1 MQIPVTTSGRIHPYH
16 PKMRPRLKPFTRKG
30 PLFEAAH
37 AVSFLLLSGVLAAA
51 QELPVLTNNG
61 QPMRVSYGCVGED
74 LQWAGMTCSQ
84 GDPCPVYLELGSIA
98 SRDKQIFVGG
108 DLHSTSATLSSILLQ
123 SGDAG
128 ATWKETAS
136 RTRGAELDQLEI
148 SDTQHAWAAGATQY
162 PLTRDPFVLAT
173 TDGGTTWKQSS
184 IGEEGSAGSVQR
196 FWFDSPR
203 HGELI
208 VDTGKA
214 SSGGRYVS
222 YESDNGGDTWTLVRA
237 VGKLPE
243 LKSIAVGQQVPDWRI
258 ETGKDGKALQIEQR
272 AGDQWWPIASF
283 LIEVANCR
291 NEAGQAK
298 EPEPSDQPAAPEPA
312 GPKVKFNQN

>member
-1 MQIPVTTSGRIHPYH
+1 
-16 PKMRPRLKPFTRKG
+16 
-30 PLFEAAH
+30 
-37 AVSFLLLSGVLAAA
+37 
-51 QELPVLTNNG
+51 
-61 QPMRVSYGCVGED
+61 
-74 LQWAGMTCSQ
+74 MTCNQ
-84 GDPCPVYLELGSIA
+84 DDPCTVYLELGSIA
-98 SRDKQIFVGG
+98 SRDKQIFVAG
-108 DLHSTSATLSSILLQ
+108 DLHSTSATLRSILLQ
-123 SGDAG
+123 SSDGG

-283 LIEVANCR
+283 LIEAANCR

>member
-16 PKMRPRLKPFTRKG
+16 PKMRPRLKPFQRKG
-30 PLFEAAH
+30 HGLFEAAR
-37 AVSFLLLSGVLAAA
+37 SLSLLVLAGLVATA
-51 QELPVLTNNG
+51 QELPVLTNSG
-61 QPMRVSYGCVGED
+61 EPMRVSYGCVGED
-74 LQWAGMTCSQ
+74 LQWAGMTCGE

-98 SRDKQIFVGG
+98 SRDKQILVAG

-123 SGDAG
+123 SNDLG
-128 ATWKETAS
+128 ATWRETAA
-136 RTRGAELDQLEI
+136 RMRGAELDQLEV
-148 SDTQHAWAAGATQY
+148 SDSQHAWVAGATQY

-173 TDGGTTWKQSS
+173 TDSGATWKQSS

-196 FWFDSPR
+196 FWFNSPQ

-208 VDTGKA
+208 VDTGRPSA
-214 SSGGRYVS
+214 GGRYVS
-222 YESDNGGDTWTLVRA
+222 YESDNGGGTWTLVRA

-243 LKSIAVGQQVPDWRI
+243 LKSTAVVQEIPDWRI

-272 AGDQWWPIASF
+272 AGDRWWPVASF

-291 NEAGQAK
+291 NEAGQTK
-298 EPEPSDQPAAPEPA
+298 EPEPPGEPAAPKIKP
-312 GPKVKFNQN
+312 NQN